1 MNQTFPFLTQTKCN
15 QVIKMFNLKF
25 NELMKKKPLHMM
37 KKTVGIL
44 IIAFFSIA
52 STLNG
57 WSQNE
62 FSFHAGLALPMGDFA
77 SDDED
82 DYNALG
88 AGTGFNFGFKYLH
101 PFTNSPLGYF
111 IGADFFYNG
120 LKKSIK
126 DDTEDLLEDMN
137 LPSVDI
143 TYSKF
148 INIPVLTGLNLTV
161 DAGENLMIFGEA
173 GVGIDYFKIT
183 DLTASSVQ
191 KVEIIY
197 GSSTKF
203 AYRIGAGLKIN
214 KKYLLNVNY
223 NGLGTHNFKPKIKVG
238 YQSETLDRIKPKTD
252 VVSITLGIIF

>member
-1 MNQTFPFLTQTKCN
+1 
-15 QVIKMFNLKF
+15 MFNLK
-25 NELMKKKPLHMM
+25 LPKRMKKKPLHA
-37 KKTVGIL
+37 KKQLVGIL
-44 IIAFFSIA
+44 ILLLSCVPTI
-52 STLNG
+52 NG

-62 FSFHAGLALPMGDFA
+62 FSFHAGLSLPMGDFA

-82 DYNALG
+82 DYDALG
-88 AGTGFNFGFKYLH
+88 AGTGFNIGFKYLH

-111 IGADFFYNG
+111 FGADFYYNG

-126 DDTEDLLEDMN
+126 DDTEDMLEEMN

-148 INIPVLTGLNLTV
+148 INIPVLTGLNLAF

-191 KVEIIY
+191 KVELIY

-203 AYRIGAGLKIN
+203 AYRVGAGLKIN

-238 YQSETLDRIKPKTD
+238 YQSETLDRIKPQTD
-252 VVSITLGIIF
+252 IVSITLGVIF